1 MPNNSASI
9 AIATTERDQEAIDY
23 GRRKLLTGA
32 AMGLAVVGAA
42 TLFPIRPAPAA
53 TEIGRAHV

>member
-9 AIATTERDQEAIDY
+9 ASATTERDLEAIDY

-32 AMGLAVVGAA
+32 AMGLAVAGEERRTFA
-42 TLFPIRPAPAA
+42 
-53 TEIGRAHV
+53 